1 MDRMLD
7 GKVACYV
14 DDKRVSCKT
23 WEDYRREELLGLII
37 NGAYKKGEYKLSS
50 GRTSEHYVNCKPI
63 TLSGEGLTIASALL
77 LEFIET
83 DTLAV
88 AGLTL
93 GADPLVSGVALVSA
107 LDSRLVN
114 GLIVRK
120 EAKGHGTQAYIEGL
134 LPPEGTK
141 ITVLEDVI
149 TTGGSAIKAATR
161 LRDAGYVVERV
172 VAIVDR
178 QEDKEA
184 DEFMES
190 VNLELRSLFTL
201 DEICQE

>member
-1 MDRMLD
+1 M
-7 GKVACYV
+7 K
-14 DDKRVSCKT
+14 
-23 WEDYRREELLGLII
+23 EELLELLKKD
-37 NGAYKKGEYKLSS
+37 AYKKGEFTLSS
-50 GRTSEHYVNCKPI
+50 GKTSEHYVNCKPV
-63 TLSGEGLTIASALL
+63 TLSGRGLTLASLSML
-77 LEFIET
+77 QHVNT
-83 DTLAV
+83 PVV

-190 VNLELRSLFTL
+190 VDLELRSLFTL

>member
-1 MDRMLD
+1 M
-7 GKVACYV
+7 
-14 DDKRVSCKT
+14 
-23 WEDYRREELLGLII
+23 REELLGLLKDL
-37 NGAYKKGEYKLSS
+37 AYKKGEFKLSS
-50 GRTSEHYVNCKPI
+50 GKTSEHYVNCKPV
-63 TLSGEGLTIASALL
+63 TLSGRGLTLSSLL
-77 LEFIET
+77 LLKEVET
-83 DTLAV
+83 SYV
-88 AGLTL
+88 GGLTL

>member
-1 MDRMLD
+1 M
-7 GKVACYV
+7 K
-14 DDKRVSCKT
+14 
-23 WEDYRREELLGLII
+23 EELLELLK
-37 NGAYKKGEYKLSS
+37 NYAYKKGEFKLSS
-50 GRTSEHYVNCKPI
+50 GKTSEHYVNCKPV
-63 TLSGEGLTIASALL
+63 TLSGRGLTLSSLL
-77 LEFIET
+77 LLKEVET
-83 DTLAV
+83 SYV
-88 AGLTL
+88 GGLTL

-161 LRDAGYVVERV
+161 LRDAGYIVERV

-190 VNLELRSLFTL
+190 ANLELRSLFTL

>member
-1 MDRMLD
+1 M
-7 GKVACYV
+7 K
-14 DDKRVSCKT
+14 
-23 WEDYRREELLGLII
+23 EELLELLK
-37 NGAYKKGEYKLSS
+37 NYAYKKGEFKLSS
-50 GRTSEHYVNCKPI
+50 GKTSEHYVNCKPV
-63 TLSGEGLTIASALL
+63 TLSGRGLTLSSLL
-77 LEFIET
+77 LLKEVET
-83 DTLAV
+83 SYV
-88 AGLTL
+88 GGLTL
-93 GADPLVSGVALVSA
+93 GADPLVSGVALISA
-107 LDSRLVN
+107 LDSRMVN

-178 QEDKEA
+178 QENKEA